1 MHLILRH
8 GFWTNWK
15 HLSHHILKIYLH
27 PSSFCLDPHRI
38 PTSRTLTT
46 TEATRSQSTRGNR
59 SSRTLQETFPCPSRT
74 SWTAATWPV
83 WRTTSKD
90 WSHPGLV
97 GKSLILW
104 GRWRWDVFPDNF
116 SFFGIFH
123 VLAFSLT
130 YQIRPMTNPRTVLRS
145 KHETN
150 AQQVKHSLKSTR
162 GLVVLLQWSYHTSMF
177 ITGTNTS
184 KIESQTTNYVFSTLS
199 FRHFIFILYFQNWQ
213 ILIKYQGPDRK
224 SFVLEIM
231 SAVKCLCVE
240 EKQMMHE
247 DVFNAVYLQCGR
259 EIRDWVIVCGG
270 SRLLCRESPSSG
282 AGGGGGGGGYT
293 NWPPIHAIKGG
304 VVCLLAK

>member
-1 MHLILRH
+1 
-8 GFWTNWK
+8 
-15 HLSHHILKIYLH
+15 
-27 PSSFCLDPHRI
+27 
-38 PTSRTLTT
+38 
-46 TEATRSQSTRGNR
+46 
-59 SSRTLQETFPCPSRT
+59 
-74 SWTAATWPV
+74 
-83 WRTTSKD
+83 
-90 WSHPGLV
+90 
-97 GKSLILW
+97 
-104 GRWRWDVFPDNF
+104 
-116 SFFGIFH
+116 
-123 VLAFSLT
+123 
-130 YQIRPMTNPRTVLRS
+130 MTNPRTVLRS

-199 FRHFIFILYFQNWQ
+199 FRHFLFILYFQNWQ

-282 AGGGGGGGGYT
+282 AGGGYT

>member
-15 HLSHHILKIYLH
+15 HVSHHILKIYLH
-27 PSSFCLDPHRI
+27 FSSFWLDPHRI

-199 FRHFIFILYFQNWQ
+199 FRHFLFILYFQNWQ

-231 SAVKCLCVE
+231 STVKWWLCWRK
-240 EKQMMHE
+240 KQMMHE
-247 DVFNAVYLQCGR
+247 DVSNAVYLQCGR

-270 SRLLCRESPSSG
+270 FPLTGSPSAEG
-282 AGGGGGGGGYT
+282 ERGGQ
-293 NWPPIHAIKGG
+293 H
-304 VVCLLAK
+304 